1 MTYEQSIVAISI
13 SQNLNGRQYRNENV
27 EEFNDLAKQ
36 NNLVIVFGASDDLME
51 FRGAINDEFDCYGG
65 GTAYITKLGPIEE
78 CECDCIYYQ
87 DAKKNAIPI
96 EAIAGEGEYFWTYKT
111 DLPHETFEIFEDDEK
126 YCKGII
132 FCKDDIK

>member
-13 SQNLNGRQYRNENV
+13 SQNLNGRQYRKENIK
-27 EEFNDLAKQ
+27 EFIDLAKE

-51 FRGAINDEFDCYGG
+51 FRGAIYDEFDCYGG
-65 GTAYITKLGPIEE
+65 GTAYLTKIGVMQE

-87 DAKKNAIPI
+87 NAKKNAVSI
-96 EAIAGEGEYFWTYKT
+96 EAIAGECEYFWTYKT

-126 YCKGII
+126 YCKGIVFSI
-132 FCKDDIK
+132 DDL